1 VLLKCSN
8 IDLRNKFYS
17 DSDVY
22 SHLEDYITVQFKI
35 LITMK
40 KFILSCLVVST
51 IIACSPKKETAS
63 TFAAPK
69 DLTSYNLDSSANI
82 DLVKKMVVAFEAM
95 DSVTYRSCYADSVK
109 FHDNL
114 KDYTLDQNLGYFN
127 FFKSNNLSVKTI
139 TIEPI
144 WEIVNKEA
152 SPNGVTNYVISFQNT
167 VYKKGGKEVKVMV
180 SMVDGIKDG
189 KIVEEWSIYDS
200 KAMMELIEQK

>member
-1 VLLKCSN
+1 
-8 IDLRNKFYS
+8 
-17 DSDVY
+17 
-22 SHLEDYITVQFKI
+22 
-35 LITMK
+35 MK
-40 KFILSCLVVST
+40 KFIFASLVVST
-51 IIACSPKKETAS
+51 IIACSPKTETTS
-63 TFAAPK
+63 TFAVPK
-69 DLTSYNLDSSANI
+69 DLNSYNLDSTANT
-82 DLVKKMVVAFEAM
+82 DLVKKMVVAFETG

-114 KDYTLDQNLGYFN
+114 NDMTLDQNLGYFN
-127 FFKSNNLSVKTI
+127 FFKSNNLTVKTI
-139 TIEPI
+139 SVEPI

-167 VYKKGGKEVKVMV
+167 VYKKGDKEVKVMV

>member
-1 VLLKCSN
+1 
-8 IDLRNKFYS
+8 
-17 DSDVY
+17 
-22 SHLEDYITVQFKI
+22 
-35 LITMK
+35 MK
-40 KFILSCLVVST
+40 KFILACLVVST
-51 IIACSPKKETAS
+51 SIACSPKTETAS
-63 TFAAPK
+63 SFKVPA
-69 DLTSYNLDSSANI
+69 DLTSYNIDSTANTE
-82 DLVKKMVVAFEAM
+82 LVKKMVVAFETG

-114 KDYTLDQNLGYFN
+114 KDMTLEQNLGYFN
-127 FFKSNNLSVKTI
+127 FFKSNNLTVRTI

-167 VYKKGGKEVKVMV
+167 IYKKGDKEVKVMV

-200 KAMMELIEQK
+200 KAMMELIAQK

>member
-1 VLLKCSN
+1 
-8 IDLRNKFYS
+8 
-17 DSDVY
+17 
-22 SHLEDYITVQFKI
+22 
-35 LITMK
+35 MK
-40 KFILSCLVVST
+40 KFILACLVVST
-51 IIACSPKKETAS
+51 IIACSPKTETAS
-63 TFAAPK
+63 TFAAPA
-69 DLTSYNLDSSANI
+69 DLTSYNLDSTANTE
-82 DLVKKMVVAFEAM
+82 LVKKMVVAFETG

-114 KDYTLDQNLGYFN
+114 RDMTLEQNLGYFN
-127 FFKSNNLSVKTI
+127 FFKLNNLTVKTI

-167 VYKKGGKEVKVMV
+167 IYKKGDKEVKVMV

>member
-1 VLLKCSN
+1 
-8 IDLRNKFYS
+8 
-17 DSDVY
+17 
-22 SHLEDYITVQFKI
+22 
-35 LITMK
+35 MK
-40 KFILSCLVVST
+40 KFILACFVAST
-51 IIACSPKKETAS
+51 IFACSPTTEKTSA
-63 TFAAPK
+63 FAAPK

-82 DLVKKMVVAFEAM
+82 DLVKKMVVAFETG

-114 KDYTLDQNLGYFN
+114 RDMTLEQNLRYFN
-127 FFKSNNLSVKTI
+127 FFKSNNLTVKTI
-139 TIEPI
+139 SFDPI

-152 SPNGVTNYVISFQNT
+152 SPNGVTNYVMSFQNT
-167 VYKKGGKEVKVMV
+167 IYKKGDKEVKVMV

>member
-1 VLLKCSN
+1 
-8 IDLRNKFYS
+8 
-17 DSDVY
+17 
-22 SHLEDYITVQFKI
+22 
-35 LITMK
+35 MK
-40 KFILSCLVVST
+40 KFILACLVVST
-51 IIACSPKKETAS
+51 IIACSPKTETAS
-63 TFAAPK
+63 SFKVPA
-69 DLTSYNLDSSANI
+69 DLTSYNLDSTANTE
-82 DLVKKMVVAFEAM
+82 LVKKMVVAFETG

-114 KDYTLDQNLGYFN
+114 KDMTLEQNLGYFN

-139 TIEPI
+139 SVEPI

-167 VYKKGGKEVKVMV
+167 VYKKGDKEVKVMV

-200 KAMMELIEQK
+200 KAMMELIAQK